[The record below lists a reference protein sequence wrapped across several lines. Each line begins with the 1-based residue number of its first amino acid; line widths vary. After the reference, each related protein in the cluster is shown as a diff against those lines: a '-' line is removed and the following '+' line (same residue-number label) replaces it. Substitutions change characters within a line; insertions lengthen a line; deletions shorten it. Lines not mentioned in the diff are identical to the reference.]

1 LELSELGRSTGAAR
15 ASPLARATCAI
26 YALLLLYA
34 GLAPWSG
41 WRDVGVSAFAY
52 LDAPLP
58 RYITGFDLV
67 VNVAAY
73 APLGALAV
81 LALHPRLRGVAA
93 VVAATLA
100 GLLLSGAVEAL
111 QTFLP
116 TRISSNVDLVT
127 NTAGTLVG
135 ALAVM
140 PFSAALID
148 RGRLV
153 AWRHRWYEADATA
166 VLLAL
171 LLWPAAQIYPEPMLF
186 GNGNLR
192 GALEPA
198 VAALGF
204 RWREFAP
211 EQFGAPEFVLAEA
224 FVVAAALLSA
234 GLALGSVARRSAPRY
249 ALIAGLVIT
258 ALAAK
263 SVANAVQFGPERL
276 FAWFTPGAFGG
287 LALGALSL
295 AAATAGPR
303 VWQRRLA
310 WFALAALLTAVNVVP
325 DNPYHLAR
333 LQEWRQGRLLNFNE
347 LANWISTL
355 WPLALAAAL
364 ATRVARD

>member
-1 LELSELGRSTGAAR
+1 LNPSRLGRPAGTR

-34 GLAPWSG
+34 GLAPWAG

-52 LDAPLP
+52 LAAPLP

-73 APLGALAV
+73 APLGALAM
-81 LALHPRLRGVAA
+81 LALHPRLRGAAA
-93 VVAATLA
+93 VAAATLA
-100 GLLLSGAVEAL
+100 GLLLSGFVEAV

-116 TRISSNVDLVT
+116 TRVSSNVDLVT

-153 AWRHRWYEADATA
+153 AWRHRWYEADATG

-192 GALEPA
+192 GALEP
-198 VAALGF
+198 VLTALGGH
-204 RWREFAP
+204 WWEFAP
-211 EQFGAPEFVLAEA
+211 ERFGPAEFVLAEA
-224 FVVAAALLSA
+224 FVVAAAVLAA
-234 GLALGSVARRSAPRY
+234 GLALGSVAKRNAPRY
-249 ALIAGLVIT
+249 LLIAGTVAT

-263 SVANAVQFGPERL
+263 SLANAVQFGPVRL
-276 FAWFTPGAFGG
+276 LAWFTPGAFGG

-295 AAATAGPR
+295 AAAIAGPR

-310 WFALAALLTAVNVVP
+310 WVALAALLVTVNIVP
-325 DNPYHLAR
+325 DNPYHLAQ
-333 LQEWRQGRLLNFNE
+333 LQVWRQGRLLNFNE

-355 WPLALAAAL
+355 WPLALAVAL
-364 ATRVARD
+364 ASRPARD